1 MRPSLGLLLVAL
13 LAGCP
18 GNIQGSGGG
27 GGGAGGAGGGTGG
40 SGGGGELQDAGQ
52 PPPFAISGKGT
63 VRFKRNVRLTTDF
76 AIALGL
82 PFDTFCQELGQYS
95 CTLVVHPLALGGTDP
110 YGSGLYEPLP
120 FTGATSPIVIDR
132 VALVGCSQRVAADL
146 ATPASALI
154 YKNLTVGADGK
165 LDPAQP
171 AVASA
176 VTELYH
182 RAVLRNPTD
191 AEVEHLRA
199 LYRDIEASGKP
210 DPAKSWMTLS
220 CFAVMSSVE
229 SIFY

>member
-1 MRPSLGLLLVAL
+1 VRPELGLLLAAL

-18 GNIQGSGGG
+18 GNVHGTGGG
-27 GGGAGGAGGGTGG
+27 GGGGGTGATGGGAGGGVEMQDGG
-40 SGGGGELQDAGQ
+40 

-82 PFDTFCQELGQYS
+82 DYTTFCQELGQYS

-132 VALVGCSQRVAADL
+132 VALVGCTQRVTADL
-146 ATPASALI
+146 ALPASALI
-154 YKNLTVGADGK
+154 YNGIAVGSDGK
-165 LDPAQP
+165 MDPTQP
-171 AVASA
+171 AVATA
-176 VTELYH
+176 MQTLYR
-182 RAVLRNPTD
+182 RALLRDPTG
-191 AEVEHLRA
+191 AEVEHLRQ
-199 LYRDIEASGKP
+199 LYRDIEATGKP
-210 DPAKSWMTLS
+210 EPAKSWMTLS